1 MSELTVTTWFEILV
15 IVAKW
20 DKKNRWFK
28 IRVRFRIN
36 VRARVRVKYV
46 D

>member
-20 DKKNRWFK
+20 DIKNRWFK